1 MFSIDYNLFSI
12 LILTVLI
19 LYNYFITSKNKV
31 PIQLFQKMILLDLV
45 MCLAESIALMLRG
58 MHSDYYYLLY
68 LVTLMFFVCFI
79 LLPYYFLLYV
89 ILNISN
95 GKSYDKERKYFIVPV
110 LLMIALILSNPI
122 TNLIFTLSK
131 QGKYELNSGWIL
143 IIMTAVAYSLAIGVM
158 VVSFWSKIT
167 ISLKLSALMYVMLSI
182 GTNLILIFV
191 NKELMISG
199 ASVVLSLIIMQL
211 NLQNPQ
217 MISEAIEH
225 EQEEKLEAIRA
236 NREKSNFL
244 ANMSHEI
251 RTPLN
256 VITSMNEMIL
266 RESKNEQIEDYAQR
280 IKTSGEILVSIINN
294 VFDISKIEVGQAEIM
309 EDEYELADLLKEL
322 TAIGSVR
329 AEDKH
334 LLFITEVDPSL
345 PQMLYGDSQH
355 LRQIVMNLVV
365 NATKYTNRGSI
376 TFKATFEPIDECHI
390 HLILSVSDTGIG
402 ISDDQVE
409 HVFDAFSRAGIEKM
423 TNIEGTGLG
432 LAIAKRFAE
441 MMQGTIEVRSKK
453 GIGSTFTVTIPQEI
467 RSNEKIGDF
476 EIQRADYVK
485 ERRMNQHTFVAPEA
499 KILIV
504 DDNAMNR
511 MAIQC
516 LLNRTAI
523 QVDLAESGQEAIE
536 KVTQNSYH
544 IIFLDYM
551 MPDMNGIDTLHAM
564 KKLDTN
570 SSLHA
575 PVIALTAN
583 AVGGA
588 RQMFLAEGFDG
599 YLAKPVLWEELES
612 MIVSLLPEDLVVQKE
627 VKQLETAL
635 ETKQMEQFSQILY
648 DADISLAEG
657 LYYVNG
663 DITQYRK
670 QAALFV
676 SFYEAA
682 KEELEQIYT
691 TGDMKKIGAKI
702 HALKGNAKSI
712 GAVDLYYTARRMEQR
727 CERED
732 RLYITTIMPHLFMEW
747 ERARDGLREFMLCAH
762 DEETVETKEYNITEL
777 NELTDQLGQCI
788 ENCKAVEGI
797 YLAKEILKY
806 PLPEGQCRLFE
817 QVIALLEE
825 IEYEDA
831 EKLLQG
837 VVYERQNEDSGH

>member
-1 MFSIDYNLFSI
+1 MFNIDYNLFSI

-19 LYNYFITSKNKV
+19 LYNYFIVSKNKIS
-31 PIQLFQKMILLDLV
+31 IQLFQRMILLDLV
-45 MCLAESIALMLRG
+45 MCIAESISVMLRSLNSNNIF
-58 MHSDYYYLLY
+58 MEY
-68 LVTLMFFVCFI
+68 LVTMIFFACFI
-79 LLPYYFLLYV
+79 MLPFYFLVYV
-89 ILNISN
+89 ILNIR
-95 GKSYDKERKYFIVPV
+95 GKSSYDNFRKFLIIPVIIVEG
-110 LLMIALILSNPI
+110 LLLSNPFSHI
-122 TNLIFTLSK
+122 IFTISKQNGYQLQNGWYLIILTALVYSFIIGVLIFMRWNEIT
-131 QGKYELNSGWIL
+131 
-143 IIMTAVAYSLAIGVM
+143 VSLR
-158 VVSFWSKIT
+158 
-167 ISLKLSALMYVMLSI
+167 LSALLYVLLSSLSY
-182 GTNLILIFV
+182 LILIFL
-191 NKELMISG
+191 NRDLMISG
-199 ASVVLSLIIMQL
+199 ATIVLCLIIMQL

-334 LLFITEVDPSL
+334 LLFITEVDPML

-376 TFKATFEPIDECHI
+376 TFKATFEPIDENRI
-390 HLILSVSDTGIG
+390 MLILTVSDTGIG
-402 ISDDQVE
+402 ISEDQVE

-441 MMQGTIEVRSKK
+441 MMNGTIEVKSKK
-453 GIGSTFTVTIPQEI
+453 GVGSTFTVNIPQEI
-467 RSNEKIGDF
+467 RSKEQIGDF

-485 ERRMNQHTFVAPEA
+485 ERRMNQHTFVAPGA

-523 QVDLAESGQEAIE
+523 QVDLAESGADALERV
-536 KVTQNSYH
+536 KQNAYH
-544 IIFLDYM
+544 IVFLDYM

-564 KKLDTN
+564 KRLESNQSKN
-570 SSLHA
+570 A

-612 MIVSLLPEDLVVQKE
+612 MIVSLLPEELVVQKE
-627 VKQLETAL
+627 VKQLESAL
-635 ETKQMEQFSQILY
+635 ESEQMEQYSKILY

-663 DITQYRK
+663 DLEQYKK

-682 KEELEQIYT
+682 KDELEKIYASD
-691 TGDMKKIGAKI
+691 DMKKIGAKI

-727 CERED
+727 CNRED

-747 ERARDGLREFMLCAH
+747 ERARDGLREFILSAH
-762 DEETVETKEYNITEL
+762 TEEGKETKEYDASQIND
-777 NELTDQLGQCI
+777 LTDQLSQCI

-797 YLAKEILKY
+797 YLVKELLRY
-806 PLPEGQCRLFE
+806 PLPEKQCKAFE
-817 QVIALLEE
+817 QIITLLEE

-831 EKLLQG
+831 EKVLQG

>member
-1 MFSIDYNLFSI
+1 MIITTALSYSLMVGI
-12 LILTVLI
+12 LI
-19 LYNYFITSKNKV
+19 
-31 PIQLFQKMILLDLV
+31 
-45 MCLAESIALMLRG
+45 
-58 MHSDYYYLLY
+58 
-68 LVTLMFFVCFI
+68 
-79 LLPYYFLLYV
+79 
-89 ILNISN
+89 
-95 GKSYDKERKYFIVPV
+95 
-110 LLMIALILSNPI
+110 
-122 TNLIFTLSK
+122 
-131 QGKYELNSGWIL
+131 
-143 IIMTAVAYSLAIGVM
+143 AIK
-158 VVSFWSKIT
+158 WSEIT
-167 ISLKLSALMYVMLSI
+167 ISLRLSALLYVLLS
-182 GTNLILIFV
+182 TVSYFILIFIDR
-191 NKELMISG
+191 ELMISG
-199 ASVVLSLIIMQL
+199 ATIVLCLIIMQL

-334 LLFITEVDPSL
+334 LLFLTEVDPKL

-376 TFKATFEPIDECHI
+376 TFKATFESIDENRI
-390 HLILSVSDTGIG
+390 NLILTVSDTGIG
-402 ISDDQVE
+402 ISEDQVT

-432 LAIAKRFAE
+432 LAIAKRFTE
-441 MMQGTIEVRSKK
+441 MMNGSIEVKSKK
-453 GIGSTFTVTIPQEI
+453 GVGSTFTVKIPQEI
-467 RSNEKIGDF
+467 RCEEQIGNF
-476 EIQRADYVK
+476 EIRRADYVK
-485 ERRMNQHTFVAPEA
+485 ERRMNQHTFVAPDA

-523 QVDLAESGQEAIE
+523 QVDLAESGLEALE
-536 KVTQNSYH
+536 KVKQNFYH

-551 MPDMNGIDTLHAM
+551 MPEMNGIDTLHAM
-564 KKLDTN
+564 KKLESN
-570 SSLHA
+570 LSIKA

-612 MIVSLLPEDLVVQKE
+612 MIVSLLPEELVVQKE
-627 VKQLETAL
+627 VKQLESAL
-635 ETKQMEQFSQILY
+635 ETEQMEQYSKNLY
-648 DADISLAEG
+648 DADISLTEG

-663 DITQYRK
+663 DLEQYRK
-670 QAALFV
+670 QAGLFV
-676 SFYEAA
+676 NFYDSSRD
-682 KEELEQIYT
+682 ELEKIYES
-691 TGDMKKIGAKI
+691 GDMKKIGAKI

-727 CERED
+727 CNRED
-732 RLYITTIMPHLFMEW
+732 RLYVATIMPHLFMEW
-747 ERARDGLREFMLCAH
+747 ERARDGLREFILSTKI
-762 DEETVETKEYNITEL
+762 EEGKETLEYDASRV
-777 NELTDQLGQCI
+777 NELFDQIGQCI
-788 ENCKAVEGI
+788 EDSKAIEGI
-797 YLAKEILKY
+797 YLVKELLNY
-806 PLPEGQCRLFE
+806 SLPEAQTVALE
-817 QVIALLEE
+817 QIITLLEE

-831 EKLLQG
+831 EKVLQG
-837 VVYERQNEDSGH
+837 VVYERQNKDSGH

>member
-58 MHSDYYYLLY
+58 MHSDYYFLLY
-68 LVTLMFFVCFI
+68 LVTLVFFTCFI
-79 LLPYYFLLYV
+79 LLPYYFLVYV
-89 ILNISN
+89 ILNISHE
-95 GKSYDKERKYFIVPV
+95 KSYDKERKYFILPV
-110 LLMIALILSNPI
+110 LLMIALILSNPL
-122 TNLIFTLSK
+122 TDFLFSLSRDGEYK
-131 QGKYELNSGWIL
+131 LNEGWIL
-143 IIMTAVAYSLAIGVM
+143 LVLTAIYYSLIIGLM
-158 VVSFWSKIT
+158 IVSRWSKIT

-182 GTNLILIFV
+182 GTYLILIFV
-191 NKELMISG
+191 NGELMISG
-199 ASVVLSLIIMQL
+199 ATVVLSLIIMQL

-217 MISEAIEH
+217 MISEAIEQ

-266 RESKNEQIEDYAQR
+266 RESKNEQIEDYSQR
-280 IKTSGEILVSIINN
+280 IKTSGEILISIINN

-309 EDEYELADLLKEL
+309 PDEYELTDLLKEL

-329 AEDKH
+329 AEDRH
-334 LLFITEVDPSL
+334 LLFLTEVNPSL
-345 PQMLYGDSQH
+345 PKKLYGDSQH

-365 NATKYTNRGSI
+365 NATKYTNKGSI
-376 TFKATFEPIDECHI
+376 TFKASFERSEGNQIN
-390 HLILSVSDTGIG
+390 LILSVADTGIG
-402 ISDDQVE
+402 ISEDQVA
-409 HVFDAFSRAGIEKM
+409 HVFDAFSRAGIEK
-423 TNIEGTGLG
+423 TSNIEGTGLG
-432 LAIAKRFAE
+432 LAIAKRFTE
-441 MMQGTIEVRSKK
+441 MMNGTIEVESTRGK
-453 GIGSTFTVTIPQEI
+453 GSIFTVKIPQEI
-467 RSNEKIGDF
+467 RSHEVIGNF

-485 ERRMNQHTFVAPEA
+485 ERRLNQQTFVAPEA

-511 MAIQC
+511 MAIKC
-516 LLNRTAI
+516 LLNRTAV
-523 QVDLAESGQEAIE
+523 QVDVAESGEEALVLV
-536 KVTQNSYH
+536 KRHAYH

-551 MPDMNGIDTLHAM
+551 MPEMNGIETLHALREM
-564 KKLDTN
+564 DGNLSKE
-570 SSLHA
+570 A

-612 MIVSLLPEDLVVQKE
+612 MIKGLLPETLVICQDNLF
-627 VKQLETAL
+627 LEETMDTEEMEAYSDAL
-635 ETKQMEQFSQILY
+635 NR
-648 DADISLAEG
+648 ADISLAEG

-663 DITQYRK
+663 DINQYRK
-670 QAALFV
+670 QAELFV
-676 SFYEAA
+676 NFYESSRQ
-682 KEELEQIYT
+682 ELDRIFESGEIT
-691 TGDMKKIGAKI
+691 RIAAKI

-727 CERED
+727 CYRND
-732 RLYITTIMPHLFMEW
+732 TLYIKTTLPHLLMEW
-747 ERARDGLREFMLCAH
+747 ERARDGLREFILVS
-762 DEETVETKEYNITEL
+762 DRQEQGEGQTKKPYHRL
-777 NELTDQLGQCI
+777 QLLQLTDELAQCI
-788 ENCKAVEGI
+788 EECKAVEAE
-797 YLAKEILKY
+797 YLIGEILSFSLSEELEKQFREI
-806 PLPEGQCRLFE
+806 LHL
-817 QVIALLEE
+817 VEE
-825 IEYEDA
+825 IEYEEA
-831 EKLLQG
+831 AGILQG
-837 VVYERQNEDSGH
+837 VVYE